1 MTNKNIFT
9 LIILLFSGLL
19 CSCDPGTQIRYSVVN
34 KTQSTLNLSVTPPSG
49 VGLGA
54 YYELTPNEELTI
66 FSKHALGYAS
76 DIVEGAPM
84 DSLFLNCLELTKDS
98 MPLKININNP
108 SAWTRENIG
117 DTLAM
122 YRLIIK
128 SDLLK

>member
-1 MTNKNIFT
+1 M
-9 LIILLFSGLL
+9 
-19 CSCDPGTQIRYSVVN
+19 
-34 KTQSTLNLSVTPPSG
+34 NLSVTPPSG